1 MEPASECPPAAST
14 SVVPALAFYR
24 TYHGHSVEH
33 LRLLHA
39 HLPQPH
45 RVWLVGDS
53 SLDNKFWLLDTAAPL
68 PAENGLAALL
78 APPLSYPD
86 IAHHLNALLARAR
99 LPFAALNAAVEES
112 ALCERARGR
121 MLPQD
126 ALVAEAARPG
136 DVVVACCGGNDVVLK
151 PSLAL
156 VAALAA
162 LLACASQAALAAGTA
177 TGLAHFVDL
186 FCAQY
191 GAFLR
196 RVCARAPSLCVVCMV
211 YYPLEA
217 VPGSGASWADASL
230 ALLGYSRAP
239 EALQRVMR
247 AVFEHA
253 VRRIALPPGTR
264 LAPLALYDVLDARCP
279 GDYVQRVEPSAQGG
293 LKIARAI
300 VQLVAAEQLQQQQG
314 AGSEGAGPPEA

>member
-1 MEPASECPPAAST
+1 
-14 SVVPALAFYR
+14 
-24 TYHGHSVEH
+24 
-33 LRLLHA
+33 
-39 HLPQPH
+39 
-45 RVWLVGDS
+45 VWLVGDS
-53 SLDNKFWLLDTAAPL
+53 SLDNKFWLLDAAPQ
-68 PAENGLAALL
+68 PAENGYAALL

-99 LPFAALNAAVEES
+99 LPYAALNAAVEES

-162 LLACASQAALAAGTA
+162 LLACASQASLAAGTA

-186 FCAQY
+186 FCEQY

-196 RVCARAPSLCVVCMV
+196 RVCARAPSLCIVCMV

-217 VPGSGASWADASL
+217 VPGSGASWADTSL
-230 ALLGYSRAP
+230 GLLGYSRAP

-293 LKIARAI
+293 LKMARAI
-300 VQLVAAEQLQQQQG
+300 VQLLQEHC
-314 AGSEGAGPPEA
+314 AGSAGGGSELAPC